1 MITISWRLAPEG
13 IADFNHH
20 GVTAHETTLPQ
31 GEADPAAD
39 IVEMLILGW
48 LGERPWREVFQDYD
62 AATVLIQILAPP
74 AFAGIYRVNLERMV
88 EVTSKKIGPVGGILQ

>member
-20 GVTAHETTLPQ
+20 AVTAHETTLPQ
-31 GEADPAAD
+31 AESDPVD
-39 IVEMLILGW
+39 ELVETLILGW
-48 LGERPWREVFQDYD
+48 LGERTWRDVFQDYD
-62 AATVLIQILAPP
+62 AATVLIQVLSPP
-74 AFAGIYRVNLERMV
+74 AIAGIYRVNLERAV